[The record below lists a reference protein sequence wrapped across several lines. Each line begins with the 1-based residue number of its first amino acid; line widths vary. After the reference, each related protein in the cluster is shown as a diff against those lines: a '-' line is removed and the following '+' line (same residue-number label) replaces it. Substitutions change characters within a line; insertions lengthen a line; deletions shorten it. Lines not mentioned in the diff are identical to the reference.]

1 MILLS
6 VFTFILIIL
15 ILFLLILSRD
25 KYKSLIKE
33 YEKNLQLIILI
44 PPSLYLIDQLNL
56 IKRFPKIVA
65 IIHLKIIK
73 INGTNNASILTK
85 LFVAQLISTIFIFLL
100 FFSLVALINQDLY
113 LFYFGFAF
121 VIIIA
126 FFLIKGLDKKIRL
139 KQEQI
144 IIELP
149 EFINKITL
157 LVNAGETIQQA
168 MIRSIEQKKD
178 TESSYLYKELKLSVN
193 QMKNNVPFNQVLED
207 LSKRS
212 SMQEVS
218 IFTTTVLLNHRRGG
232 SDLVTALNRLSQ
244 ELWGKRMS
252 LCRMLGEQASS
263 KLVFPMVLIF
273 IVVMIIIATP
283 AIMLF

>member
-1 MILLS
+1 MILLY

-15 ILFLLILSRD
+15 ILILFILAGG
-25 KYKSLIKE
+25 KYKLLIKE
-33 YEKNLQLIILI
+33 YEKDLQLVFLI
-44 PPSLYLIDQLNL
+44 PPSLYLIDHISLM
-56 IKRFPKIVA
+56 KHFPKIVA
-65 IIHLKIIK
+65 SIHLKIIK
-73 INGTNNASILTK
+73 IHGTNNASIHTK
-85 LFVAQLISTIFIFLL
+85 LFIAQLISAILIFLL
-100 FFSLVALINQDLY
+100 FFSFFALLNDDVF
-113 LFYFGFAF
+113 LFYFGFIF
-121 VIIIA
+121 VVIIT
-126 FFLIKGLDKKIRL
+126 FLLIKGLDNKIRK

-157 LVNAGETIQQA
+157 LINAGETIQQA
-168 MIRSIEQKKD
+168 IIRSVKQKRNL
-178 TESSYLYKELKLSVN
+178 ENSYLYQELQISIN
-193 QMKNNVPFNQVLED
+193 QMENGIPFNQVLED

-212 SMQEVS
+212 SMQEIS

-232 SDLVTALNRLSQ
+232 NDLVTALNRLSQ

-252 LCRMLGEQASS
+252 LCRILGEQASS